1 MSSPIATPTPPRSR
15 SATSKREVARLAAVA
30 TAAASGVI
38 VVLLAL
44 WTAREIVMVTFLG
57 VLFGVAAAGAVDR
70 LQRWGVRRGV
80 GAAIV
85 VGGAVG
91 LVVLFFVWT
100 APTLRKQSRELQAR
114 VPVALD
120 RVDSWLASH
129 QTGPIGLLIGDS
141 SQPPEGAPPAAAA
154 PPESARAAGGARGAA
169 PVAPGATPADSEAN
183 VGSAIRQRLLRHLEL
198 GQGRSPLRVVTTTG
212 RVVAGV
218 LLVIFIALYLAAD
231 PGLYSRGVINLVPQR
246 GRPRAAA
253 VMSAVTIA
261 LRRWLVAQL
270 LTMVVLGA
278 ATTAL
283 LLALHVRAALAL
295 GVLTALTKFIPTIG
309 AVISGVP
316 AVAMAFLES
325 PHTAVVVAVAFVVL
339 QFLENH
345 LLVPLLMQRVDL
357 PPALTLLAQAVM
369 TVIFGPLGL
378 LVAVPALA
386 ALLVVVRMVWVQGVV
401 GPPRGEV
408 TTPPPAT

>member
-1 MSSPIATPTPPRSR
+1 MSSPIVAPIPPSPPRWQ
-15 SATSKREVARLAAVA
+15 KREVVRLAAVA
-30 TAAASGVI
+30 TAAGSAVLI
-38 VVLLAL
+38 LLATL
-44 WTAREIVMVTFLG
+44 WATREVVMIAFLG
-57 VLFGVAAAGAVDR
+57 VLFGLAAAGAVDR

-91 LVVLFFVWT
+91 LIVLFGVWT

-120 RVDSWLASH
+120 RVDAWLASH
-129 QTGPIGLLIGDS
+129 QTGPIGFLLGDS
-141 SQPPEGAPPAAAA
+141 SEQPAGEAPGVAPA
-154 PPESARAAGGARGAA
+154 P
-169 PVAPGATPADSEAN
+169 APGATPTDSEAN
-183 VGSAIRQRLLRHLEL
+183 VGSQIRQRLLRHLEL

-212 RVVAGV
+212 RVVAGL
-218 LLVIFIALYLAAD
+218 LLVIFLAVYLAAD
-231 PGLYSRGVINLVPQR
+231 PGLYSRGILALVPHR

-253 VMSAVTIA
+253 VMAAVTIS

-295 GVLTALTKFIPTIG
+295 GVLTALTKFIPTVG

-386 ALLVVVRMVWVQGVV
+386 ALLVIVRMVWVQGVV
-401 GPPRGEV
+401 GESPLADGA
-408 TTPPPAT
+408 PALPGGSVQITSTSRTL

>member
-1 MSSPIATPTPPRSR
+1 MTTPPPPVPSHAPSHTPSSR
-15 SATSKREVARLAAVA
+15 SKREVARLAAVA
-30 TAAASGVI
+30 TAAASGVL
-38 VVLLAL
+38 VALVAL
-44 WTAREIVMVTFLG
+44 WAAREIVMVAFLG

-70 LQRWGVRRGV
+70 LQRWRIRRGV

-91 LVVLFFVWT
+91 LIVLFGVWT

-120 RVDSWLASH
+120 RVDAWLASH
-129 QTGPIGLLIGDS
+129 QTGTIGFLIGDS
-141 SQPPEGAPPAAAA
+141 SRQPEGEAASATPEPQGPAA
-154 PPESARAAGGARGAA
+154 
-169 PVAPGATPADSEAN
+169 TQADSEAN

-212 RVVAGV
+212 RVVAGL

-231 PGLYSRGVINLVPQR
+231 PELYARGVLKLVPQR

-261 LRRWLVAQL
+261 MRRWLVAQL

-283 LLALHVRAALAL
+283 LLVLHVRAALAL

-408 TTPPPAT
+408 ATEPPAAPIT

>member
-1 MSSPIATPTPPRSR
+1 VSSPIATPTPPRPP
-15 SATSKREVARLAAVA
+15 SALSKREVARLAAVA
-30 TAAASGVI
+30 TAAASGVL
-38 VVLLAL
+38 VVLIAL
-44 WTAREIVMVTFLG
+44 WVAREIVMVTFLG
-57 VLFGVAAAGAVDR
+57 VLFGLAAAGAVDR
-70 LQRWGVRRGV
+70 LQRWGLRRGI

-91 LVVLFFVWT
+91 LIVLFGVWT

-114 VPVALD
+114 VPIALD

-129 QTGPIGLLIGDS
+129 QTGPIGFLIGDS
-141 SQPPEGAPPAAAA
+141 SPQAQGETPAA
-154 PPESARAAGGARGAA
+154 PVESTRAAGG
-169 PVAPGATPADSEAN
+169 APGATPADSEAN

-212 RVVAGV
+212 RIVAGL

-231 PGLYSRGVINLVPQR
+231 PGLYSRGVLKLVPQR
-246 GRPRAAA
+246 GRPRATA

-316 AVAMAFLES
+316 AVAMALLES
-325 PHTAVVVAVAFVVL
+325 PHTAIVVAIAFVVL

-386 ALLVVVRMVWVQGVV
+386 ALLVVVRMVWVQGIV
-401 GPPRGEV
+401 GPSPRDGATEA
-408 TTPPPAT
+408 PPAVT